1 MSIEIPKYIKG
12 ETRKKLSEVAC
23 KVEVLLP
30 ETVQETFVST
40 RFSQGSLVHSGVWL
54 FSESLIVEIRDPM
67 SSNKT
72 QFEIGRIRKDVDWI
86 RLTARN
92 FNLGENPENA
102 ENPGS
107 KAELD
112 LEFTTRNGLSY
123 EITANGKGCSDLFR
137 LYRERFISNWA
148 DEIGDEEER

>member
-1 MSIEIPKYIKG
+1 MSIEIPKYITG
-12 ETRKKLSEVAC
+12 EKRKSLSDVAR
-23 KVEVLLP
+23 KVGGLLP

-40 RFSQGSLVHSGVWL
+40 RLSQGSLVHSGVWL

-67 SSNKT
+67 SSHKT
-72 QFEIGRIRKDVDWI
+72 QFEIGRIRNDVDWL

-92 FNLGENPENA
+92 FNLDESPENA
-102 ENPGS
+102 ESPGD

-112 LEFTTRNGLSY
+112 LEFTTRSGLSC

-148 DEIGDEEER
+148 DELGDEEER